1 MNKPLLILL
10 FISTLLSSCALDT
23 FEEKLVGTWVM
34 VDYQCVTFGPP
45 IEINEEEFVE
55 FGFYEFREDG
65 TLVVSNNQ
73 REAFLPNG
81 TYTWEMREITPEP
94 GGPTIEKLY
103 IDNFT
108 FPTIRLEVSRLIF
121 SDYQVDG
128 CRYEFRRFGY
138 FK

>member
-1 MNKPLLILL
+1 MNKSILILL
-10 FISTLLSSCALDT
+10 FICTVLSSCALDT

-34 VDYQCVTFGPP
+34 VDVQCVTFSP
-45 IEINEEEFVE
+45 
-55 FGFYEFREDG
+55 
-65 TLVVSNNQ
+65 
-73 REAFLPNG
+73 
-81 TYTWEMREITPEP
+81 
-94 GGPTIEKLY
+94 PTIEKLY